1 MPPFVLAV
9 LKFALLA
16 LLYLFVYR
24 AVRAIVVDLRGRA
37 PKQKSAGKAPRTRS
51 PRKAAPGGTPTK
63 VIVRGGGRPA
73 TRRLRGTLEIGRADS
88 CNIQLDDTYV
98 SQVHAKIYDRNG
110 AWAVEDLGSTNGT
123 YLNRRRLTVA
133 TEIAPGDEIRIGKTV
148 LEVRA

>member
-37 PKQKSAGKAPRTRS
+37 PKQKGAGKAPRTRS

-88 CNIQLDDTYV
+88 
-98 SQVHAKIYDRNG
+98 
-110 AWAVEDLGSTNGT
+110 
-123 YLNRRRLTVA
+123 
-133 TEIAPGDEIRIGKTV
+133 
-148 LEVRA
+148 